1 MTIKQ
6 RRLDKGWSQ
15 EDLAELAGV
24 SVRTIQRLESGQ
36 QPSLESLKCLA
47 AVFETSVSE
56 LSQTLFQE
64 TEAQNHDDQETVLP
78 PTGLLY
84 QVERDA
90 IDFAQSILKGPKKGE
105 QEPITKVER
114 DAINYAKGLLARL
127 NATE

>member
-15 EDLAELAGV
+15 EQLAELAGV
-24 SVRTIQRLESGQ
+24 SVRTIQRIENQQ

-56 LSQTLFQE
+56 LSQE
-64 TEAQNHDDQETVLP
+64 MGSPKVAEYKA

-84 QVERDA
+84 QIERDA
-90 IDFAQSILKGPKKGE
+90 IEFAQSILNGAKKG
-105 QEPITKVER
+105 QKDPISSIER
-114 DAINYAKGLLARL
+114 DAINHAKGLLARF
-127 NATE
+127 NVSD